1 MSAGRTEDSAGPE
14 TRAHKQP
21 IDKVTAAD
29 SMVALL
35 SELNTESFS
44 REERLA
50 ISRLQSSAIAL
61 RLNWVSELCRTL
73 ANRNVEFREG
83 DQVGEPAEASARSS
97 AQRQSSPGK
106 WWKWARASYVAG
118 KARLGSS

>member
-1 MSAGRTEDSAGPE
+1 MSAGRTVDSAGPE
-14 TRAHKQP
+14 IRSHKQP
-21 IDKVTAAD
+21 IDEVTAAD
-29 SMVALL
+29 SVVALL
-35 SELNTESFS
+35 SELNTEKFP

-73 ANRNVEFREG
+73 ANGNVEFRNDDEI
-83 DQVGEPAEASARSS
+83 GESAGKS
-97 AQRQSSPGK
+97 AFSLSLRESSPGK